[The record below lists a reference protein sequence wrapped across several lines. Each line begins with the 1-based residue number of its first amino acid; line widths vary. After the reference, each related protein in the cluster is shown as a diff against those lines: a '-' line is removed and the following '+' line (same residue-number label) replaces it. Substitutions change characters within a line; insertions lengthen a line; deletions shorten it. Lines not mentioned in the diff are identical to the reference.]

1 MTFLDFILGHY
12 AYWFTMALLA
22 IGLYAMMMKKNLV
35 KKLIGMTIFQV
46 AVIIFYIS
54 SSVKWGGTVPILES
68 ADIEKVHEGVV
79 QSISTAHYINPLPH
93 TLMLTAIVVGVATTG
108 VAFAL
113 VISIYKRY
121 KTLNESELLER
132 MNKENDNDSDN

>member
-1 MTFLDFILGHY
+1 VKTLEFILGHY
-12 AYWFTMALLA
+12 AYWFTLALLL
-22 IGLYAMMMKKNLV
+22 IGLYGMMMKKNLV

-46 AVIIFYIS
+46 SVIVFYIAS
-54 SSVKWGGTVPILES
+54 STKWGGTVPILDPAAGV
-68 ADIEKVHEGVV
+68 AD
-79 QSISTAHYINPLPH
+79 TAVYINPLPH

-121 KTLNESELLER
+121 KTLDETVLLER
-132 MNKENDNDSDN
+132 MKKNNDPGKDTDN

>member
-1 MTFLDFILGHY
+1 MTFLNFILGHY

-22 IGLYAMMMKKNLV
+22 IGLYGMMMKKNLV

-54 SSVKWGGTVPILES
+54 SSVKWGGTVPILEGG
-68 ADIEKVHEGVV
+68 DIEKVHEGVV
-79 QSISTAHYINPLPH
+79 QSISAAHYINPLPH

-113 VISIYKRY
+113 VISIYRRY